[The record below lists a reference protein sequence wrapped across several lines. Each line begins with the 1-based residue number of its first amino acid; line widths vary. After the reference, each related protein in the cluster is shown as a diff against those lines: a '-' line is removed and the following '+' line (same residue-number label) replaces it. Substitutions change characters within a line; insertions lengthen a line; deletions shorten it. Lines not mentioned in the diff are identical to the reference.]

1 MLRYRTFG
9 VYSVYPSWDNSNRQ
23 ASVMYRRVSD
33 FLSDWKDES
42 QSTKNVLE
50 ALSDE
55 SLSQRVTP
63 TGRGLGKLGWHI
75 AQSLHMVTEAGL
87 EGLNAPKEHEPV
99 PTSAK
104 AILKAYTEG
113 ADSLAK
119 VVEKGWTDA
128 QLGDEVPMYGESWA
142 RGKVLSVIVRHEAHH
157 RGQMTVL
164 MRQAGLVVPGPYGP
178 AREQWASY
186 GMEPQD

>member
-9 VYSVYPSWDNSNRQ
+9 VYSVYPSWANSNRQ

-33 FLSDWKDES
+33 FLSDWKEES
-42 QSTKNVLE
+42 QSTRNVLE

-55 SLSQRVTP
+55 SLAQRVTP

-87 EGLNAPKEHEPV
+87 EGLNAPKEHEAV
-99 PTSAK
+99 PASAR
-104 AILKAYTEG
+104 AILKAYTEA
-113 ADSLAK
+113 ADSLAR

>member
-9 VYSVYPSWDNSNRQ
+9 VYSVCHSWANSNRQ
-23 ASVMYRRVSD
+23 ARVYRRVSD

-42 QSTKNVLE
+42 QSTRNVLE

-87 EGLNAPKEHEPV
+87 EGLSAPRELDPV
-99 PTSAK
+99 PTRAR
-104 AILKAYTEG
+104 AILEAYAE
-113 ADSLAK
+113 AAESLAK

-178 AREQWASY
+178 AREQWAVY

>member
-1 MLRYRTFG
+1 
-9 VYSVYPSWDNSNRQ
+9 
-23 ASVMYRRVSD
+23 MYRRISD
-33 FLSDWKDES
+33 FLNDWKEES
-42 QSTKNVLE
+42 ESTNKVLD
-50 ALSDE
+50 ALTDE

-63 TGRGLGKLGWHI
+63 TGRSLGKLGWHI

-87 EGLNAPKEHEPV
+87 QGLEAPKEADSI
-99 PTSAK
+99 PTRAG
-104 AILKAYTEG
+104 AIRDAYIAG
-113 ADSLAK
+113 AASLAK

-128 QLGDEVPMYGESWA
+128 DLAGEVPMYGETWS
-142 RGKVLSVIVRHEAHH
+142 RGRVLSVIVRHEAHH

-178 AREQWASY
+178 AREQWAAY